1 MLKKLLEKNFVILDG
16 GLGTMIQASGVE
28 SGHIPEILNITHPE
42 IIIDIH
48 RQYVESGSDI
58 FCTNTFGANSYK
70 LKDSGYSV
78 DEIIKAGVA
87 NAKKAADGKAL
98 VALDLGPI
106 GQLLEPTGTLTFE
119 EAYNCY
125 KEMIIAGSEADLIA
139 IETMTDIYEVKAAVL
154 AAKENSDKPIFCTM
168 TFEESGR
175 TFTGVSVECMATVL
189 QGLGVDALGVNCS
202 LGPDALYPVAEKL
215 VKLTGLPV
223 IMKPNAGL
231 PDPVTNKF
239 NVGADEFAES
249 AAELAKLGVKIF
261 GGCCGTTP
269 AHIKALK
276 EKPVKKVPAKKPT
289 TKKGSKK

>member
-125 KEMIIAGSEADLIA
+125 KEMIIAGSEADLIV

-189 QGLGVDALGVNCS
+189 Q
-202 LGPDALYPVAEKL
+202 
-215 VKLTGLPV
+215 
-223 IMKPNAGL
+223 
-231 PDPVTNKF
+231 
-239 NVGADEFAES
+239 
-249 AAELAKLGVKIF
+249 
-261 GGCCGTTP
+261 
-269 AHIKALK
+269 
-276 EKPVKKVPAKKPT
+276 
-289 TKKGSKK
+289 